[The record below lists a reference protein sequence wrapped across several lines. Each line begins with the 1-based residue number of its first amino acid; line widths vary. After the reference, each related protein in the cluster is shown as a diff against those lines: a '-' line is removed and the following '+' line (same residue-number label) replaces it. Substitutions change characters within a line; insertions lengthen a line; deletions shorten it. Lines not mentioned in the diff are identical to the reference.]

1 LFSNGIITISN
12 KIVSLLSVGV
22 TDFRIHGKFEPK
34 QGISY
39 KGITKVV
46 ASTTKTT

>member
-22 TDFRIHGKFEPK
+22 TDFRIHGKF
-34 QGISY
+34 
-39 KGITKVV
+39 GITKVV